1 MKIEKYILDIYKMK
15 SEQEIIQI
23 IDSMILEEIDKIF
36 KEIKSDKS
44 LTSRQK
50 YDLSVRYFNY
60 YKSKI
65 V

>member
-1 MKIEKYILDIYKMK
+1 MK

-23 IDSMILEEIDKIF
+23 IDAMILEEIDKIF

>member
-23 IDSMILEEIDKIF
+23 IDAMILEEIDKIF

-60 YKSKI
+60 YKIKI

>member
-1 MKIEKYILDIYKMK
+1 MKIKKYILVIYKMK
-15 SEQEIIQI
+15 TDQEILGI
-23 IDSMILEEIDKIF
+23 IDTMIIEEIDKIF
-36 KEIKSDKS
+36 KEIKADKS